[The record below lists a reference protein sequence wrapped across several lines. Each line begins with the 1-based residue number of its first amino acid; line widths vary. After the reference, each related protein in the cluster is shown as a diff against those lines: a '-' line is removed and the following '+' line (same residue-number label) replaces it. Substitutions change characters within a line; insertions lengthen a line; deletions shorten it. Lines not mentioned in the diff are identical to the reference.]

1 MGSMSKI
8 KSSFSVCVTGA
19 TGWLGQSLIGATNDL
34 IPFPVD
40 LSLYGRTERDL
51 VVKGGHTRRIQ
62 SFDTETIT
70 TNCFDCF
77 APFAFLTR
85 DKSVNMTDS
94 DYLLAN
100 RQLIRDSVE
109 IIGSGQVGSVINL
122 SSGVVSN
129 MSQNQKLDGSYNL
142 YASLKAEQEDAF
154 YNACVAIGI
163 PLINCRVF
171 SLTGIDMPEPNKYA
185 FGNLISQAMTSK
197 KIILDSSATVLRRYM
212 DSRELMNFL
221 LRLAISG
228 KSVSLE
234 TGGIK
239 VSLFELSNVLLEM
252 FNLPQNSIEFKN
264 RDANIS
270 NHYFSERNDFEDR
283 ALSMGLPMKNLNDQ
297 IFSVITAL
305 NLRLI

>member
-1 MGSMSKI
+1 MGSITKMASA
-8 KSSFSVCVTGA
+8 FSVCITGA

-51 VVKGGHTRRIQ
+51 VVRGCHTYRIQ
-62 SFDTETIT
+62 SFNTEAIT
-70 TNCFDCF
+70 TNSFDCF

-100 RQLIRDSVE
+100 KQLIRDSVE
-109 IIGSGQVGSVINL
+109 IIRSGKVGSVINL

-142 YASLKAEQEDAF
+142 YASLKAEQEDSF
-154 YNACVAIGI
+154 YDACVAIGI

-185 FGNLISQAMTSK
+185 IGNLISQAMTTK
-197 KIILDSSATVLRRYM
+197 KILLDSPATVLRRYM

-221 LRLAISG
+221 LRLAITG

-239 VSLFELSNVLLEM
+239 VSLFELSNILLEI
-252 FNLPQNSIEFKN
+252 FHLPSNSIEFK
-264 RDANIS
+264 DVDVNIS
-270 NHYFSERNDFEDR
+270 NHYFSERNDFEDI
-283 ALSMGLPMKNLNDQ
+283 AHSTGLTMKNLSEQ
-297 IFSVITAL
+297 IFSIIDACTYD
-305 NLRLI
+305 